1 MRLAATSPSLSWMM
15 TRRKTACRSTQVSR
29 RSPASWKRGVQY
41 RIRAVFRLFRGVQYK
56 KRAASHW
63 PEVQNIRKN
72 NYKCCVCVCVI
83 SMLIKIGRIRQFLL
97 KKTSVNFCFL
107 TTLPFTAF
115 MKHPTIFLT
124 NFFYYGLM
132 STACSILTWY
142 LYCKY

>member
-72 NYKCCVCVCVI
+72 NYKCCVCVCH
-83 SMLIKIGRIRQFLL
+83 FY
-97 KKTSVNFCFL
+97 VN
-107 TTLPFTAF
+107 
-115 MKHPTIFLT
+115 KNWKNKTIFAKEDKRKFLFFNDPALYSIHET
-124 NFFYYGLM
+124 SHNIFDKFFYYGLM